1 MKRRLIIAASLFV
14 FNLSSGF
21 AAENIPFS
29 PQPPEIHAGSWV
41 LMDYTTGQILTAGNE
56 HQQRNPASLTKLM
69 TGYVVDRAID
79 SHRITPDDIVTVG
92 RDAWRKIIRCLSVL
106 H

>member
-1 MKRRLIIAASLFV
+1 
-14 FNLSSGF
+14 
-21 AAENIPFS
+21 
-29 PQPPEIHAGSWV
+29 
-41 LMDYTTGQILTAGNE
+41 MDYTTGQILTAGNE

-79 SHRITPDDIVTVG
+79 SHIALRQTILSPWGVMRG
-92 RDAWRKIIRCLSVL
+92 RKIIRCLSVL

>member
-1 MKRRLIIAASLFV
+1 MKRRLIIAASLFI

-41 LMDYTTGQILTAGNE
+41 L
-56 HQQRNPASLTKLM
+56 
-69 TGYVVDRAID
+69 
-79 SHRITPDDIVTVG
+79 
-92 RDAWRKIIRCLSVL
+92 
-106 H
+106 

>member
-1 MKRRLIIAASLFV
+1 MKRRLIIAASLFI

-41 LMDYTTGQILTAGNE
+41 LMDYTTGQILTAGN
-56 HQQRNPASLTKLM
+56 
-69 TGYVVDRAID
+69 
-79 SHRITPDDIVTVG
+79 
-92 RDAWRKIIRCLSVL
+92 
-106 H
+106 

>member
-21 AAENIPFS
+21 AAESIPFS
-29 PQPPEIHAGSWV
+29 PQPPEIHAESLV

-69 TGYVVDRAID
+69 TGYAWIAL
-79 SHRITPDDIVTVG
+79 SIVIALRQTILSPWGVMRG
-92 RDAWRKIIRCLSVL
+92 RKIIRCLSVL